1 MVKVGK
7 INLTLEQDKRTT
19 HLPIEQAVIVPS
31 TFGVK
36 DQKRISKKQLTRRV
50 NKVRKFLSKRF
61 GGYTSVKATG
71 GFVLGKDGKLVKERV
86 VKVTSFSNKKDFK
99 KHGAEVIRQVG
110 VWGKRWKQQS
120 VGYENE
126 GDLFIIE
133 PSKKGLPK
141 VMRKV
146 VGKKMI
152 KVKVPTIRKRKAT
165 PQQLRNLAR
174 ARAMIRR

>member
-1 MVKVGK
+1 MVKLGT
-7 INLTLEQDKRTT
+7 INLSPKQKERTT

-31 TFGVK
+31 TSGVRS
-36 DQKRISKKQLTRRV
+36 QKRISKEQLTKRV
-50 NKVRKFLSKRF
+50 NNVRRFFSKRF
-61 GGYTSVKATG
+61 GGYTSVKSTG
-71 GFVLGKDGKLVKERV
+71 GFILKNGKLGKERV

-99 KHGAEVIRQVG
+99 DHGAEVIRQVG
-110 VWGKRWKQQS
+110 TWGRRWKQQS

-133 PSKKGLPK
+133 PSKKGKPK

-152 KVKVPTIRKRKAT
+152 KVKVPVVRKRKAT